1 MKKLCS
7 LIVASF
13 LAINIAMLP
22 ASAQSLDD
30 VIGDNNTAVTQQD
43 NGGNGNGN
51 AVDNGPVAQFPG
63 TGEIG
68 NKGQVDK
75 MKEATQLDEPSSGA
89 NAVNQGVKKVASF
102 IIQVLAYAITILLV
116 LRVLLD
122 IFYITIPFTRN
133 FLANGHQG
141 NGQAAAGAPGMG
153 GMQGGM
159 GGMGMG
165 GMNGGMGMG
174 GMSGGMGMGGM
185 GMRGGMGMGGMNGM
199 QGGMNQGGTG
209 GLRSI
214 QWVSTAALNAVAAE
228 TVIGPDGKAVGPLKV
243 YAKDM
248 IVVLVLTPIF
258 LVLAISGALTNLGFL
273 LGELIARAIAGIS
286 NMF

>member
-7 LIVASF
+7 LLVAGFMAFSVF
-13 LAINIAMLP
+13 TFTV
-22 ASAQSLDD
+22 SAQSLDD
-30 VIGDNNTAVTQQD
+30 VIGDNNSTQVTQQ
-43 NGGNGNGN
+43 NQGTGNSG
-51 AVDNGPVAQFPG
+51 GPVAQFPG
-63 TGEIG
+63 MDGEVG
-68 NKGQVDK
+68 NKGQVDE
-75 MKEATQLDEPSSGA
+75 MKKATELDEPSSGA
-89 NAVNQGVKKVASF
+89 SAVNQGIKKVASF
-102 IIQVLAYAITILLV
+102 IIQVLAYAVTILLV

-141 NGQAAAGAPGMG
+141 NGQAAAGAPGMA
-153 GMQGGM
+153 GMQ

-165 GMNGGMGMG
+165 GMNGGMGGMGMG
-174 GMSGGMGMGGM
+174 GMSGGMGMGMGGM

-199 QGGMNQGGTG
+199 QAGMNQGGTG
-209 GLRSI
+209 MLRSI

-258 LVLAISGALTNLGFL
+258 LVLAITGALTNLGFM
-273 LGELIARAIAGIS
+273 LGELIARAISAIQ

>member
-7 LIVASF
+7 LLVAGFMAFSVF
-13 LAINIAMLP
+13 TFTV
-22 ASAQSLDD
+22 SAQSLDD
-30 VIGDNNTAVTQQD
+30 VIGDNNNTQVTQQD
-43 NGGNGNGN
+43 QGTGNGGGQ
-51 AVDNGPVAQFPG
+51 VAQFPG
-63 TGEIG
+63 MDGEVG
-68 NKGQVDK
+68 NKGQVDE
-75 MKEATQLDEPSSGA
+75 MKKATELDEPSSGA
-89 NAVNQGVKKVASF
+89 SAVNQGIKKVASF
-102 IIQVLAYAITILLV
+102 IIQVLAYAVTILLV

-141 NGQAAAGAPGMG
+141 NGQAAAGAPGMAGMQGGIGMG
-153 GMQGGM
+153 GMGGMNGGM

-165 GMNGGMGMG
+165 GM
-174 GMSGGMGMGGM
+174 SGGM

-199 QGGMNQGGTG
+199 QAGMNQGGTG
-209 GLRSI
+209 MLRSI

-258 LVLAISGALTNLGFL
+258 LVLAITGALTNLGFM
-273 LGELIARAIAGIS
+273 LGELIARAISAIQ

>member
-7 LIVASF
+7 LLVAGFMAFSVF
-13 LAINIAMLP
+13 TFTV
-22 ASAQSLDD
+22 SAQSLDD
-30 VIGDNNTAVTQQD
+30 VIGDNNSTQVTQQ
-43 NGGNGNGN
+43 NQGTGNSG
-51 AVDNGPVAQFPG
+51 GPVAQFPG
-63 TGEIG
+63 MDGEVG
-68 NKGQVDK
+68 NKGQVDE
-75 MKEATQLDEPSSGA
+75 MKKATELDEPSSGA
-89 NAVNQGVKKVASF
+89 SAVNQGVKKVASF
-102 IIQVLAYAITILLV
+102 IIQVLAYAVTILLV

-141 NGQAAAGAPGMG
+141 NGQAAAGAPGMA
-153 GMQGGM
+153 GMQ

-165 GMNGGMGMG
+165 GMNGGM
-174 GMSGGMGMGGM
+174 GGMGMGGM
-185 GMRGGMGMGGMNGM
+185 GMRGGMGMGMGGMNGM
-199 QGGMNQGGTG
+199 QAGMNQGGTG
-209 GLRSI
+209 MLRSI

-258 LVLAISGALTNLGFL
+258 LVLAISGALTNLGFM
-273 LGELIARAIAGIS
+273 LGELIARAISAIQ

>member
-7 LIVASF
+7 LLVAGFMAFSVF
-13 LAINIAMLP
+13 TFTV
-22 ASAQSLDD
+22 SAQSLDD
-30 VIGDNNTAVTQQD
+30 VIGDNNSTQVTQQ
-43 NGGNGNGN
+43 NQGTGNSGGQ
-51 AVDNGPVAQFPG
+51 VAQFPG
-63 TGEIG
+63 MDGEVG
-68 NKGQVDK
+68 NKGQVDE
-75 MKEATQLDEPSSGA
+75 MKKATELDEPSSGA
-89 NAVNQGVKKVASF
+89 SAVNQGIKKVASF
-102 IIQVLAYAITILLV
+102 IIQVLAYAVTILLV

-141 NGQAAAGAPGMG
+141 NGQAAAGAPGMA
-153 GMQGGM
+153 GMQ
-159 GGMGMG
+159 
-165 GMNGGMGMG
+165 
-174 GMSGGMGMGGM
+174 
-185 GMRGGMGMGGMNGM
+185 GGMGMGGMNGM
-199 QGGMNQGGTG
+199 QAGMNQGGTG
-209 GLRSI
+209 MLRSI

-258 LVLAISGALTNLGFL
+258 LVLAITGALTNLGFM
-273 LGELIARAIAGIS
+273 LGELIARAISAIQ